1 VRLTRV
7 HCAVPLAQG
16 GEATLPDA
24 AATHV
29 TRVLRLRVGD
39 RLAVFDGRGSE
50 HHAEIGA
57 ITGGE
62 VRVRVLERVASRPE
76 SPLAVTLVQ
85 GVSRGERM
93 DWALQKA
100 TELGVSAIAPVL
112 CTRSVVRLDAGQA
125 GAKLRHWQ
133 AIVVAACEQSGRSRL
148 PELRMPESLHAYLE
162 RLAGH
167 ACRVIL
173 DPQATAELAGMPDP
187 GAAVDLLIGP
197 EGGFDDEELALA
209 GAAGFQPVR
218 LGPRVLR
225 TETAGT
231 VALAVLQSRWG
242 DLAAPRAT

>member
-1 VRLTRV
+1 MRLTRV

-16 GEATLPDA
+16 AEVTLSDA

-29 TRVLRLRVGD
+29 TRVLRLHVGD

-62 VRVRVLERVASRPE
+62 VRVRLLERVASRPE

-93 DWALQKA
+93 DWTLQKA

-112 CTRSVVRLDAGQA
+112 CARSVVRLHADQT

-133 AIVVAACEQSGRSRL
+133 AIVVAACEQSGRSVL
-148 PELRMPESLHAYLE
+148 PELRTPEPLRAWLARPTAAGL
-162 RLAGH
+162 RL
-167 ACRVIL
+167 VL
-173 DPQATAELAGMPDP
+173 DADADTELAAMPAP
-187 GAAVDLLIGP
+187 IGAVELLIGP
-197 EGGFDDEELALA
+197 EGGFDDDEIETAR
-209 GAAGFQPVR
+209 GAGFRSAR

-225 TETAGT
+225 TETAG
-231 VALAVLQSRWG
+231 VAALAVLQARWG